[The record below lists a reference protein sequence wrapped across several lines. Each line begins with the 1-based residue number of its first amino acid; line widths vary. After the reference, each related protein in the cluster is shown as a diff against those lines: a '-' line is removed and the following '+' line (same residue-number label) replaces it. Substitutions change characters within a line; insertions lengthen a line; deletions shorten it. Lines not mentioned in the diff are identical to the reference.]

1 MTQYKDAVEYQAR
14 KLHAEEWGKKV
25 KYLLGQNGY
34 LEKALNN
41 GEITRQYDNGTFEV
55 VNDAMPLESIILY
68 ANDYYNKKDQ

>member
-14 KLHAEEWGKKV
+14 KIHAEKWGNQI

-41 GEITRQYDNGTFEV
+41 GEITREYNDGRLEV
-55 VNDAMPLESIILY
+55 IASAMPLDTVILH
-68 ANDYYNKKDQ
+68 ANEFYKKDQ